1 MNAQQ
6 RTALYA
12 VAVAAGGV
20 ALIYGLLT
28 SEEVDAWLRVVEA
41 ALALIT
47 VIAPLV
53 AIKHV
58 TPDNQENVELSPS
71 GPLYDEDNPHDTYRE
86 EP

>member
-20 ALIYGLLT
+20 ALVYGLLT
-28 SEEVDAWLRVVEA
+28 SEEIDAWLRVVEA
-41 ALALIT
+41 ALAAIT

-58 TPDNQENVELSPS
+58 TPDPPKEEVPMEEIIPMGPS
-71 GPLYDEDNPHDTYRE
+71 D
-86 EP
+86 